1 MPNHDQIPKARL
13 KGDRMMNQSEQRAI
27 PRALAI
33 ALLIAIALP
42 GSYALKMTINYKLG
56 PSPKAAAKLMV
67 FQGEKERYGIEYQL
81 ASETWD
87 GNGNVT
93 YVFEAI
99 DHEERRII
107 VQPEFYPFFEVEFAP
122 AGFIY
127 TYGPGWDYEV
137 IERPQP

>member
-1 MPNHDQIPKARL
+1 MK
-13 KGDRMMNQSEQRAI
+13 QSEDRTI

-33 ALLIAIALP
+33 VLLIAIALP
-42 GSYALKMTINYKLG
+42 SSYALKMAIDYERG

-87 GNGNVT
+87 DDGNVT
-93 YVFEAI
+93 YFFKAI
-99 DHEERRII
+99 NHEERRIV

-137 IERPQP
+137 IERPR